1 MPSFTLQGYLNF
13 INTASP
19 IIIRTTT
26 ATARGIQ
33 KGLNTQS
40 HGQVITPHNFI
51 TINATRRS
59 DNTPGP

>member
-1 MPSFTLQGYLNF
+1 MSSFTLQGYLNF

-19 IIIRTTT
+19 ITIRTTT
-26 ATARGIQ
+26 AMTRGIQ

-40 HGQVITPHNFI
+40 QDHVITPHNFI
-51 TINATRRS
+51 TINATKRS